1 MKNSTAIFLF
11 ALCPLVPVSSR
22 FAYALVIALAL
33 SWYFVSGLAFR
44 ELVKK
49 LSLAS
54 AGPTV
59 ELACLAFSATVFH
72 LVLQWFSP
80 VLAVTLGLYTFLAA
94 FSYLLLFGID
104 TFTAETLESV
114 PLLQFIPTLVLFSAA
129 RELLGFGCISL
140 PTPKGL
146 AFPISLPG
154 FDAYGVGFWASTGG
168 AFILLGILAWAI
180 KYFHR
185 RVSAYRRNS

>member
-22 FAYALVIALAL
+22 FAYALVIAIAI

-54 AGPTV
+54 SGPTV

-72 LVLQWFSP
+72 LALQWVSP
-80 VLAVTLGLYTFLAA
+80 VLSVTLGLYTFLAA
-94 FSYLLLFGID
+94 FSYLLLYGID
-104 TFTAETLESV
+104 TFTSGTLESV

-129 RELLGFGCISL
+129 RELLGFGTLSV
-140 PTPKGL
+140 PTTKGI
-146 AFPISLPG
+146 AFVFALPG
-154 FDAYGVGFWASTGG
+154 FDSYGVGFWASTGG

-180 KYFHR
+180 KYLHR
-185 RVSAYRRNS
+185 RVSAFRRNS